1 MVIKRFD
8 VVMGCSEKGI
18 YEEECVRYKDHAA
31 EVARLE
37 YELEKARTANTV
49 HIADADL
56 YRQAELAR
64 HERDAA
70 LAEVARLKAERD
82 AALAR
87 SHAALVKQQE
97 RTRKARKQRDEAQKQ
112 AGELAEALR
121 KIYS

>member
-1 MVIKRFD
+1 MIKRFD

-18 YEEECVRYKDHAA
+18 YEEECVRHTDHAA

-37 YELEKARTANTV
+37 E
-49 HIADADL
+49 
-56 YRQAELAR
+56 
-64 HERDAA
+64 
-70 LAEVARLKAERD
+70 ERD